1 MITKTFHLKHND
13 DDACSQGSEVPRKHE
28 VAQLPSINTTKHTFN
43 LEVTRCARLCSSRSY
58 PSESD
63 KDTHSP
69 TFASRC
75 RSFLPFGLV
84 VVSVYSPLRLHQE
97 ADDKARST
105 EWSAGQARSGET
117 CVGARRRHALVS
129 SLLFDSTHLW
139 IGRGGKCGISDV
151 IRRLAHSLRLPFV
164 SCRAPTRPCESPC
177 AIKGPVDRKIMVVGV
192 FFSPQQKIWN

>member
-13 DDACSQGSEVPRKHE
+13 DDACSQGSAVPCKQD

-43 LEVTRCARLCSSRSY
+43 LEVTRCARLCSSLSY

-63 KDTHSP
+63 KHTHSP
-69 TFASRC
+69 TFAFRC
-75 RSFLPFGLV
+75 RSFLSFGLV

-97 ADDKARST
+97 ADDKARSIEWST

-139 IGRGGKCGISDV
+139 IGRGEM
-151 IRRLAHSLRLPFV
+151 RHF
-164 SCRAPTRPCESPC
+164 
-177 AIKGPVDRKIMVVGV
+177 
-192 FFSPQQKIWN
+192 